1 MFHGSEDNA
10 KEKFLQDDGFWKG
23 TDEFNQK
30 LNAGDEVEVTV
41 AKVICM
47 TFAIRHELA
56 NSIDNC
62 KITIKKSSG
71 QEENKILLPIR
82 VPEIVVNADNPAVKI
97 YAVEDTKINIQFTP
111 SSGLK
116 LKSWNKGNP
125 PSYTQLHGSPWYT
138 ATTPNESI
146 SNYQIKNTT
155 NNQTITAIVK
165 ND

>member
-1 MFHGSEDNA
+1 LFHGSEDNA
-10 KEKFLQDDGFWKG
+10 KAKFLQDDGFWKG

-30 LNAGDEVEVTV
+30 LNAGDEIEVTV
-41 AKVICM
+41 AKMVCM

-71 QEENKILLPIR
+71 QEENKFLLPIR